1 MKMKMKN
8 FIKNIFIIG
17 AMLTALTG
25 YADENAAEKKG
36 RLFIMGD
43 ETPYG
48 WDRDKAQALLST
60 AENPSVFTGTLYLK
74 TGKYNDGKD
83 YTFKFME
90 APEWGGTEFGLPSDV
105 ESTIVSGD
113 IPQLASGTLDVGY
126 KQMSVAEAGN
136 YYITVDTENLTANIK
151 RSEYQDSEINYT
163 SLSLVGSATP
173 HDWDVSK
180 STPLYQSEQNP
191 YEYKATVTLKAKDV
205 NNPENPNGPTLFKI
219 VTSLRGAGSFDGK
232 YFLFRDAEDPGKIST
247 DSTDDRQWSV
257 DKDGE
262 YIVTV
267 NTLDNTIS
275 IEYLDPSGI
284 NDIEIN
290 ASEKGTPVYY
300 NLMGCRV
307 NNPSNGVFIKVTGK
321 KVEKVMLH

>member
-1 MKMKMKN
+1 MKMKMRN

-25 YADENAAEKKG
+25 YADEKG
-36 RLFIMGD
+36 RLYIIGD

-48 WDRDKAQALLST
+48 WDLDKAQALLST
-60 AENPSVFTGTLYLK
+60 AENPSVFTGTIYLK
-74 TGKYNDGKD
+74 TGKDNEGRD

-90 APEWGGTEFGLPSDV
+90 APAWGGTEFGLPTNV

-126 KQMSVAEAGN
+126 KQMSVAETGN
-136 YYITVDTENLTANIK
+136 YYISVDTKNLTANIK

-163 SLSLVGSATP
+163 SLFLVGSATP
-173 HDWDVSK
+173 GNWSVNDG
-180 STPLYQSEQNP
+180 TPLYQSADAP
-191 YEYKATVTLKAKDV
+191 YEYTAKVELKAGLNEKG
-205 NNPENPNGPTLFKI
+205 NPISFKI
-219 VTSLRGAGSFDGK
+219 ATALRGGGSFDAQ
-232 YFLFRDAEDPGKIST
+232 YFFFRDAEDPGKIST

-307 NNPSNGVFIKVTGK
+307 NNPANGVFIKVTGK

>member
-1 MKMKMKN
+1 MKMKMRN

-25 YADENAAEKKG
+25 YADEKG
-36 RLFIMGD
+36 RLYIIGD

-48 WDRDKAQALLST
+48 WDLDKAQALLST
-60 AENPSVFTGTLYLK
+60 AENPSVFTGTIYLK
-74 TGKYNDGKD
+74 TGKNNEGRD

-126 KQMSVAEAGN
+126 KQMSVAETGN

-151 RSEYQDSEINYT
+151 RSEYQGSEIIYT
-163 SLSLVGSATP
+163 SLFLVGSATP

-219 VTSLRGAGSFDGK
+219 VTSLRGAGNGSWDPQ
-232 YFLFRDAEDPGKIST
+232 YFFFRDAEDPGKIST

-267 NTLDNTIS
+267 NTLDKTIS

>member
-1 MKMKMKN
+1 MKMKMRN
-8 FIKNIFIIG
+8 FIKKIFVVG
-17 AMLTALTG
+17 AMLTAVTS
-25 YADENAAEKKG
+25 YADEKDG

-43 ETPYG
+43 AAPYQ
-48 WDRDKAQALLST
+48 WSEIEKAQALLST
-60 AENPSVFTGTLYLK
+60 AENPSVFTGTIYLK
-74 TGKYNDGKD
+74 AGDGNNNV
-83 YTFKFME
+83 FKFME
-90 APEWGGTEFGLPSDV
+90 AHEWGGTEFGLPIDV

-113 IPQLASGTLDVGY
+113 IQLASGKLDDGY
-126 KQMSVAEAGN
+126 AKMSVAEAGN
-136 YYITVDTENLTANIK
+136 YYISVDTENLTANIK
-151 RSEYQDSEINYT
+151 RSEYQGSEIIYT
-163 SLSLVGSATP
+163 SLFLVGSATP
-173 HDWDVSK
+173 GNWSVENG
-180 STPLYQSEQNP
+180 TPLYQSEQSP

-205 NNPENPNGPTLFKI
+205 NNPDNPNAPALFKI
-219 VTSLRGAGSFDGK
+219 VTSLKGAWSFDGK
-232 YFLFRDAEDPGKIST
+232 YFLFRDAEDAGKIST

-267 NTLDNTIS
+267 NTLDKTIS

-307 NNPSNGVFIKVTGK
+307 NNPANGVFIKVTGK

>member
-60 AENPSVFTGTLYLK
+60 AENPSVFTGTIYLK
-74 TGKYNDGKD
+74 TGKDNEGRD

-90 APEWGGTEFGLPSDV
+90 APAWGGTEFGLPTNV

-126 KQMSVAEAGN
+126 KQMSVAETGN
-136 YYITVDTENLTANIK
+136 YYISVDTKNLTANIK

-163 SLSLVGSATP
+163 SLFLVGSATP
-173 HDWDVSK
+173 GNWSVNDG
-180 STPLYQSEQNP
+180 TPLYQSADAP
-191 YEYKATVTLKAKDV
+191 YEYTAKVELKAGLNEKG
-205 NNPENPNGPTLFKI
+205 NPISFKI
-219 VTSLRGAGSFDGK
+219 ATALRGGGSFDAQ
-232 YFLFRDAEDPGKIST
+232 YFFFRDAEDAGKIST
-247 DSTDDRQWSV
+247 DSNDDRQWSV
-257 DKDGE
+257 TEDGI
-262 YIVTV
+262 YTVTV
-267 NTLDNTIS
+267 NTVANTIS
-275 IEYLDPSGI
+275 IIKEDTSGI
-284 NDIEIN
+284 NDITVSTVDEY
-290 ASEKGTPVYY
+290 APVYY
-300 NLMGCRV
+300 NLMGCQV
-307 NNPSNGVFIKVTGK
+307 NNPANGVFIKVTGK